1 MAGDVGE
8 KRTGSGTVGGRK
20 EDFGAVDVTLR
31 MLGKEACAAPGWSVA
46 GAPAGAR
53 CNTACEKTLH
63 GILKAAT
70 TETLARR
77 RRAPLSCVVDP
88 RVPARPEEDTIM
100 QSTYGSNPV
109 RFAL

>member
-1 MAGDVGE
+1 MLFSAVPGDAV
-8 KRTGSGTVGGRK
+8 RAPRMVRCGSTRVSTAQPGM
-20 EDFGAVDVTLR
+20 R
-31 MLGKEACAAPGWSVA
+31 MRHHVF
-46 GAPAGAR
+46 
-53 CNTACEKTLH
+53 
-63 GILKAAT
+63 KAAT

-77 RRAPLSCVVDP
+77 RRALSSYVVDP